1 MSNMMRALVKAKA
14 EPGIWMQQVPVP
26 EIGPNDVLI
35 KIRKTAICGTDVHIY
50 NWDQWAQKTVPVP
63 MVTGHEFVGTVADF
77 GAAVTEYK
85 VGQRVS
91 GEGHIVCG
99 HCRNCRAGRGHLCRN
114 TLGVGVHRPGAFGE
128 YLSIP
133 QHNVV
138 PIPDDV
144 PDEIA
149 AIFDP
154 LGNAVHT
161 ALSFDLVGEDVLVT
175 GAGPI
180 GIMGALVAQCVGA
193 RKVVITDIN
202 PTRLALARKLGVR
215 HVVDASKEKLKDVMR
230 DIGMH
235 EGFDVGLEM
244 SGAAPAFRDMIDTM
258 NNGGKIAI
266 LGIAPDRLRDRLEQ
280 GDLQDAA
287 SEGHLRPRDVRDLV
301 QDDRAGAGPARRQ
314 RADHPPHRRGRLH
327 RGLRGDEERQ
337 LRQGGDG
344 LVGGATS
351 VGHDSCDALA
361 GSGRRQPPVERCH
374 RGHSPHPRRTASVF
388 VIFVAHLQDVVCC
401 DPRFGQ
407 RGAKRSHRLDGFA
420 DVFAPA
426 VDFRRQARDRT
437 TMPRDHDRLTAL
449 DIVKESKEVG
459 PGLRRLYLSNAHCFH
474 RSFQLLD
481 IGASGP
487 LGARGYLRR

>member
-1 MSNMMRALVKAKA
+1 MSNMMRALVKARP
-14 EPGIWMQQVPVP
+14 EPGIWMEEVPVP

-35 KIRKTAICGTDVHIY
+35 KVKKTAICGTDVHIY

-114 TLGVGVHRPGAFGE
+114 TLGVGVNRPGAFGE
-128 YLSIP
+128 YVAIP

-138 PIPDDV
+138 PIPDDI

-180 GIMGALVAQCVGA
+180 GIMGALVAQVRRRAQGGDHRHQPDPAGA
-193 RKVVITDIN
+193 GKEARRASRRR
-202 PTRLALARKLGVR
+202 RLEGKAARR
-215 HVVDASKEKLKDVMR
+215 DARGGNE
-230 DIGMH
+230 

-244 SGAAPAFRDMIDTM
+244 SGSANAFRDMIDTM

-266 LGIAPDRLRDRLEQ
+266 LGIAPTGFEIDWNKVIFKML
-280 GDLQDAA
+280 
-287 SEGHLRPRDVRDLV
+287 HLKGIYGREMFETWYKMIALV
-301 QDDRAGAGPARRQ
+301 Q
-314 RADHPPHRRGRLH
+314 
-327 RGLRGDEERQ
+327 
-337 LRQGGDG
+337 
-344 LVGGATS
+344 
-351 VGHDSCDALA
+351 
-361 GSGRRQPPVERCH
+361 
-374 RGHSPHPRRTASVF
+374 
-388 VIFVAHLQDVVCC
+388 
-401 DPRFGQ
+401 
-407 RGAKRSHRLDGFA
+407 
-420 DVFAPA
+420 
-426 VDFRRQARDRT
+426 
-437 TMPRDHDRLTAL
+437 
-449 DIVKESKEVG
+449 
-459 PGLRRLYLSNAHCFH
+459 
-474 RSFQLLD
+474 
-481 IGASGP
+481 GP
-487 LGARGYLRR
+487 LDVSGLITHRIGVDDYISGFEAMKSGNSGKVVMDW